1 MVAIGGSGSSEAILP
16 PTEREKQ
23 KGPGET
29 AGALSS
35 HFLRGQGNRI

>member
-1 MVAIGGSGSSEAILP
+1 MDRPIWLAGAILP